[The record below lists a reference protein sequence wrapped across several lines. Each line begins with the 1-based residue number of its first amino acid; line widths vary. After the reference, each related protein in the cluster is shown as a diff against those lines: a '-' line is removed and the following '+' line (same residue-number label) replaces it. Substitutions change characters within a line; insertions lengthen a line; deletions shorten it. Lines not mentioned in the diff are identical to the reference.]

1 MMNDN
6 KTQFIIIDTWQQL
19 IKVNLSHITI
29 CDLACVASAKGE
41 GGGGQKIRK
50 KEGRRG
56 GTGEERREGSPC
68 SHAIVFFITPT
79 FHYPIKMKPNLFVYF
94 CFRMNCLTSADVQ
107 DFLHVGRYTN
117 VDDKRYEI
125 ERK

>member
-19 IKVNLSHITI
+19 IKVNISHITI

-56 GTGEERREGSPC
+56 GTGEERKEGSPC

-79 FHYPIKMKPNLFVYF
+79 FPLSNQNEAELV
-94 CFRMNCLTSADVQ
+94 CLLLLPDELSDICRRAG
-107 DFLHVGRYTN
+107 FSSRWSIHKCR
-117 VDDKRYEI
+117 
-125 ERK
+125 